1 MVLLNSTR
9 TVTTTIPHQT
19 EPGLLY
25 TCTSQANRI
34 NCITQL
40 SSSHPQISACGRFC
54 AAFHCVTPQT
64 ALRRGRRGGET
75 PILGSLSTR
84 GCLLSLWLCGG
95 CAVHS
100 AVLVLV
106 LVRNQVLAVPRARAV
121 HMHLDTGAVR
131 CLRKHSVRNVTRWC
145 VYAALHGGTEVY
157 SYQRIPR
164 SAVRMYCIL
173 SHRPGCFTCT
183 AACHGLL
190 FRARYLPQRVFP
202 ADYAGEQAAYRAVH
216 CTHRTGY
223 KRSPAVRSR
232 VDNPMGSR

>member
-40 SSSHPQISACGRFC
+40 SSSHPRIAACGRFC

-106 LVRNQVLAVPRARAV
+106 LVRNQVLAVLRARAV

-131 CLRKHSVRNVTRWC
+131 CLRKHSVRNVTRWGRLC
-145 VYAALHGGTEVY
+145 CIAWWHRSILLPKDTTVCCPNVLHTLPP
-157 SYQRIPR
+157 SRLPCLHRRIPPSPVQGPLFT
-164 SAVRMYCIL
+164 SAGFSC
-173 SHRPGCFTCT
+173 
-183 AACHGLL
+183 GL
-190 FRARYLPQRVFP
+190 R
-202 ADYAGEQAAYRAVH
+202 G
-216 CTHRTGY
+216 RT
-223 KRSPAVRSR
+223 SSL
-232 VDNPMGSR
+232 